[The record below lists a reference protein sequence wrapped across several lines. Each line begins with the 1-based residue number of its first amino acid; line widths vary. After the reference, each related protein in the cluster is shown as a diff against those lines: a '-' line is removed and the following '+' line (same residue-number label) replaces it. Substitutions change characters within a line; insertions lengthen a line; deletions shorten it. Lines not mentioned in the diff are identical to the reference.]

1 MTLKIGKPII
11 SRMERTD
18 SQIIDDLGG
27 PTALSKVFGIAQ
39 PSVSEWR
46 EKGIPTS
53 RKQTLAMLF
62 PDQVPAD
69 WAPPGARMKKPA

>member
-1 MTLKIGKPII
+1 MTLRFGIPNLIA
-11 SRMERTD
+11 MNTTD
-18 SQIIDDLGG
+18 SEIIDQLGG
-27 PTALSKVFGIAQ
+27 TGRVASIFGITN
-39 PSVSEWR
+39 PTVSEWR
-46 EKGIPTS
+46 ERGIPTS